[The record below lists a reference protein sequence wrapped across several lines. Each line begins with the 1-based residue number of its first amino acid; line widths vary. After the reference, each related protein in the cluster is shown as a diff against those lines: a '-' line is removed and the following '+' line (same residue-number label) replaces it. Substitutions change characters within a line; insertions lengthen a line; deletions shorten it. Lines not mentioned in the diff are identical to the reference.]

1 MRSPNELF
9 PPDIFGTNYRFYC
22 FIDNIFLG
30 LEDIFF
36 FHSLKF
42 VFYCYNAKYFGSNVF
57 PLPETNIDLV
67 LAAVHGS
74 GR

>member
-9 PPDIFGTNYRFYC
+9 SPGHFSTNYRFFC
-22 FIDNIFLG
+22 FIGSIFLG
-30 LEDIFF
+30 LEYIFF

-42 VFYCYNAKYFGSNVF
+42 VFYRYNSKYFGSNVF
-57 PLPETNIDLV
+57 PLLETNIDLV